1 MLVADDEPDDEPGGE
16 PDAETDGE
24 PDDETDAETD
34 AETDD
39 ETDAETD
46 DETDAAL
53 VADGAAAAAPLARGF
68 VWSVGLEAARPA
80 EEPWNPP

>member
-16 PDAETDGE
+16 P
-24 PDDETDAETD
+24 
-34 AETDD
+34 
-39 ETDAETD
+39 D

>member
-16 PDAETDGE
+16 PDAETDG
-24 PDDETDAETD
+24 
-34 AETDD
+34 
-39 ETDAETD
+39 
-46 DETDAAL
+46 AL

>member
-24 PDDETDAETD
+24 PDDETDA
-34 AETDD
+34 
-39 ETDAETD
+39 
-46 DETDAAL
+46 ETDAAL

>member
-16 PDAETDGE
+16 PD
-24 PDDETDAETD
+24 DET
-34 AETDD
+34 
-39 ETDAETD
+39 
-46 DETDAAL
+46 
-53 VADGAAAAAPLARGF
+53 DGAAAAAPLARGF

>member
-24 PDDETDAETD
+24 P
-34 AETDD
+34 
-39 ETDAETD
+39 D